1 MAQITDKELLF
12 DFVED
17 CKLRNMTQKTVE
29 NYKSATNIFSNY
41 LHEKHLS
48 LLSVDGI
55 ENKDILEDFYKYLT
69 LERVVSHT
77 RVKIYFSALNCL
89 YDYLEYKGFIK
100 KNIVLIVRRRYVRQ
114 YKNGY
119 IPAKRKIIDIDE
131 MSNFL
136 NSIMS
141 LRDKA
146 ITLLFVKTGIRRGEL
161 IAIDLDDIDF
171 VEKTIT
177 LKSVFHKR
185 SNRTV
190 FFDEEC
196 ENILKQW
203 LKRRNYIA
211 KANENALFVNDFGKR
226 LNRTG
231 IYESVVKWA
240 KRYHEAGKKMPLF
253 NENSDRMEDHFSC
266 HNLRHCF
273 TTYLRRNGMPREF
286 IKELRGDKRRE
297 VIDIYYHIDFKDLKK
312 AYLAC
317 MPKFNVY

>member
-1 MAQITDKELLF
+1 VAQITDKRLLF

-29 NYKSATNIFSNY
+29 NYKSATKIFSNY
-41 LHEKHLS
+41 LHEKQLK
-48 LLSVDGI
+48 LLTVDGV
-55 ENKDILEDFYKYLT
+55 ENKDILEDFYRYLT
-69 LERVVSHT
+69 QERQVSHA

-119 IPAKRKIIDIDE
+119 VPAKRKIIDVDE
-131 MSNFL
+131 MANFL

-146 ITLLFVKTGIRRGEL
+146 IALLFVKTGLRRGEL
-161 IAIDLDDIDF
+161 IAIDVEDIDF
-171 VEKTIT
+171 VKKTIT
-177 LKSVFHKR
+177 LKPIFHKR

-203 LKRRNYIA
+203 YRRRGYIA
-211 KANENALFVNDFGKR
+211 KPNEKALFVNDFGLR
-226 LNRTG
+226 LKRTG
-231 IYESVVKWA
+231 VYESVVKWA
-240 KRYHEAGKKMPLF
+240 KRYYEAGKKMPLF
-253 NENSDRMEDHFSC
+253 NEDSDRLEDHFSC

-286 IKELRGDKRRE
+286 IMELRGDKRTSAM
-297 VIDIYYHIDFKDLKK
+297 DIYYHIDREELRKS
-312 AYLAC
+312 YLANI
-317 MPKFNVY
+317 PQLGIN